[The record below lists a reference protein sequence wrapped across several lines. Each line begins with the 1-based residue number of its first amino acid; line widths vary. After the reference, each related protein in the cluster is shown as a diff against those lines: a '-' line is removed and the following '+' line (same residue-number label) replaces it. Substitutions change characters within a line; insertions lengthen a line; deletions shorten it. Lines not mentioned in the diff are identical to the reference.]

1 MGKLKV
7 YYGWSRIGNVRKKRA
22 LSVMFENDAQGCRS
36 DRGQRC
42 LRTIQDTVIERYQTD
57 EEMADEKRQN
67 RIFTEYSLFL
77 DEKPINGSLERCLL
91 INSEADKNNVSKA
104 MSEKISEA
112 LRKAFLYA
120 NPGYK
125 EPSSQLELKFEK
137 SMKTKLYYLFLAVM
151 WWLLG

>member
-42 LRTIQDTVIERYQTD
+42 LRTIQDTVIERYQTA
-57 EEMADEKRQN
+57 EEEKEGKQQN

-91 INSEADKNNVSKA
+91 VNSEADKNHVSKT
-104 MSEKISEA
+104 MREKISEA
-112 LRKAFLYA
+112 LQKAFMLS

-125 EPSSQLELKFEK
+125 EPCRQFSLNFE
-137 SMKTKLYYLFLAVM
+137 
-151 WWLLG
+151 

>member
-57 EEMADEKRQN
+57 EEMAAKDCN

-77 DEKPINGSLERCLL
+77 DEKPINGSLNKILQM
-91 INSEADKNNVSKA
+91 NSDADKKHVSKE
-104 MSEKISEA
+104 MRDKIAEA
-112 LRKAFLYA
+112 LRKAFMQTNRKYRE
-120 NPGYK
+120 PGWQ
-125 EPSSQLELKFEK
+125 QLKLNFE
-137 SMKTKLYYLFLAVM
+137 
-151 WWLLG
+151 

>member
-57 EEMADEKRQN
+57 EEMADGKRQN
-67 RIFTEYSLFL
+67 RIFTEYSLFI

-91 INSEADKNNVSKA
+91 INSEADKNHVSKA
-104 MSEKISEA
+104 MRERISEA
-112 LRKAFLYA
+112 LRKSFMFA
-120 NPGYK
+120 NPWYK
-125 EPSSQLELKFEK
+125 EPNNQLSLNFE
-137 SMKTKLYYLFLAVM
+137 
-151 WWLLG
+151 

>member
-7 YYGWSRIGNVRKKRA
+7 YYGWSKIGNVRKKRS

-36 DRGQRC
+36 ERGQRC
-42 LRTIQDTVIERYQTD
+42 LRTIQDTVFERYQTD
-57 EEMADEKRQN
+57 EEMTDGKSQN

-77 DEKPINGSLERCLL
+77 DEKPINGSLKKCLL

-104 MSEKISEA
+104 MSEKIAEV
-112 LRKAFLYA
+112 LRKAFMLD

-125 EPSSQLELKFEK
+125 EPSSQLELKFE
-137 SMKTKLYYLFLAVM
+137 
-151 WWLLG
+151 

>member
-57 EEMADEKRQN
+57 EEMADGKSQN
-67 RIFTEYSLFL
+67 RIFTEYSLFI

-91 INSEADKNNVSKA
+91 INRESDKNHVSKA
-104 MSEKISEA
+104 VREKIAEA
-112 LRKAFLYA
+112 LRRAFMLA

-125 EPSSQLELKFEK
+125 EPSSQLELKFE
-137 SMKTKLYYLFLAVM
+137 
-151 WWLLG
+151 